1 MCCQKHMPSSREMWL
16 DLISKASKTI
26 KDLAGAI
33 KAILEIIF
41 R

>member
-1 MCCQKHMPSSREMWL
+1 MCFNKHMPSSRQRWL
-16 DLISKASKTI
+16 DLISKASKII

-33 KAILEIIF
+33 KAILDIF